1 MARIIPELASRHIID
16 AYALGQGTNPVRLDV
31 ALLPGQ
37 APAYAGS
44 VCVIVDVL
52 RASSTIVTMLDRG
65 AVEVLPA
72 RDIDAAFELKTRFP
86 DHPLCGERDG
96 LPPPGFDY
104 GNSPKEFS
112 EANLIGQSLILATSN
127 GTRVLAAVAKTA
139 GLVLIGTM
147 LNRTAAARAALR
159 LATERKAD
167 VTVFCSAAHEGSGFV
182 LEDALGAG
190 AIADAAS
197 LTDPLLQ
204 LSDSAR
210 FARDAFRQVS
220 TGIGAAIASAYHAQ
234 ELVEEGLG
242 EDVAYCSRVDVSDTV
257 PLLSRADDGLLQLR
271 PHLPL
276 RRE

>member
-1 MARIIPELASRHIID
+1 M
-16 AYALGQGTNPVRLDV
+16 RLDV

-44 VCVIVDVL
+44 VCVVVDVL

-65 AVEVLPA
+65 AVEVIPA
-72 RDIDAAFELKTRFP
+72 PDIDAALGFKNRFP
-86 DHPLCGERDG
+86 DHSLCGERGG

-104 GNSPKEFS
+104 GNSPQEFS
-112 EANLIGQSLILATSN
+112 QLDLIGRSLILATSN
-127 GTRVLAAVAKTA
+127 GTRVLDAVAGTAAV
-139 GLVLIGTM
+139 VLIGAM

-159 LATERKAD
+159 LAIERSAD
-167 VTVFCSAAHEGSGFV
+167 IAVLCSAAHAGSAFV
-182 LEDALGAG
+182 LEDALAAG

-197 LTDPLLQ
+197 RSEPMLQ

-220 TGIGAAIASAYHAQ
+220 TGIAAAIASAYHAQ
-234 ELVEEGLG
+234 ELVAEGLG
-242 EDVAYCSRVDVSDTV
+242 DDVAYCSRLDISETV
-257 PLLSRADDGLLQLR
+257 PLLSRGEDGLLQLR

-276 RRE
+276 HPE

>member
-1 MARIIPELASRHIID
+1 M
-16 AYALGQGTNPVRLDV
+16 RLDV
-31 ALLPGQ
+31 TLLPGQ

-52 RASSTIVTMLDRG
+52 RASSSIVTILDRG

-72 RDIDAAFELKTRFP
+72 ADIDAALDIKKRFP
-86 DHPLCGERDG
+86 DHTLCGEKDG

-112 EANLIGQSLILATSN
+112 QLNLIGQSLILATSN
-127 GTRVLAAVAKTA
+127 GTRVLSAVSKTA
-139 GLVLIGTM
+139 GTVLIGTL

-159 LATERKAD
+159 LATDHNAD
-167 VTVFCSAAHEGSGFV
+167 VTVFCSAAHGGTGFV

-197 LTDPLLQ
+197 LTDPILQ

-210 FARDAFRQVS
+210 FARDAFRQIS
-220 TGIGAAIASAYHAQ
+220 SGIGAAIAAANHAQ
-234 ELVEEGLG
+234 ELVAEGLG
-242 EDVAYCSRVDVSDTV
+242 EDVAYCSRVDVSETV
-257 PLLSRADDGLLQLR
+257 PLLSRGDDGLLQLR

-276 RRE
+276 PPP

>member
-1 MARIIPELASRHIID
+1 M
-16 AYALGQGTNPVRLDV
+16 RLDV

-52 RASSTIVTMLDRG
+52 RASSSIVTILDRG

-72 RDIDAAFELKTRFP
+72 GDIDAALEIKKRFP
-86 DHPLCGERDG
+86 DHALAGERGG

-112 EANLIGQSLILATSN
+112 QTNLIGQSLILATSN
-127 GTRVLAAVAKTA
+127 GTRVLTAVAKTA
-139 GLVLIGTM
+139 GVVIIGTL

-159 LATERKAD
+159 LAKERNAAI
-167 VTVFCSAAHEGSGFV
+167 TVFCSAAQGGSGFV

-190 AIADAAS
+190 AITDAAS
-197 LTDPLLQ
+197 LSDPVLE

-210 FARDAFRQVS
+210 FARDSFRQVS
-220 TGIGAAIASAYHAQ
+220 TGIGAAVAAAYHAQ
-234 ELVEEGLG
+234 ELVAEGLA
-242 EDVAYCSRVDVSDTV
+242 EDVAYCSRVDVSETV
-257 PLLSRADDGLLQLR
+257 PLLSRGDDGQLQLR

-276 RRE
+276 PPP

>member
-1 MARIIPELASRHIID
+1 M
-16 AYALGQGTNPVRLDV
+16 RLDV

-52 RASSTIVTMLDRG
+52 RASSTIVTILDRG
-65 AVEVLPA
+65 AIEVLPA
-72 RDIDAAFELKTRFP
+72 SDIDAALELKNRFP
-86 DHPLCGERDG
+86 DHGLCGERGG
-96 LPPPGFDY
+96 LPPPGFDF

-112 EANLIGQSLILATSN
+112 RVDLIGRSLILATSN

-139 GLVLIGTM
+139 GVVLTGAM

-159 LATERKAD
+159 LAAERNTD
-167 VTVFCSAAHEGSGFV
+167 ITVFCSAAHGGSGFV

-197 LTDPLLQ
+197 LSDPLLRV
-204 LSDSAR
+204 SDSAR
-210 FARDAFRQVS
+210 LARDAFRHVS
-220 TGIGAAIASAYHAQ
+220 AGIGAAIASAYHAQ
-234 ELVEEGLG
+234 ELVAEGLG
-242 EDVAYCSRVDVSDTV
+242 EDVGYCSRVDVSETV
-257 PLLSRADDGLLQLR
+257 PILSRGDDGLLRIR

-276 RRE
+276 HPE

>member
-1 MARIIPELASRHIID
+1 MRHWQQIGESDTDEHI
-16 AYALGQGTNPVRLDV
+16 GIGTIHVRLDV
-31 ALLPGQ
+31 ALLPTQ

-52 RASSTIVTMLDRG
+52 RASSSIVTILDRG

-72 RDIDAAFELKTRFP
+72 RDIEAALDLKKHFP
-86 DHPLCGERDG
+86 DHTLCGEKGG

-112 EANLIGQSLILATSN
+112 ELNLIGRSLILATSN
-127 GTRVLAAVAKTA
+127 GTRVLDAVAKTA
-139 GLVLIGTM
+139 GVVLIGTM

-159 LATERKAD
+159 IAAERNTD
-167 VTVFCSAAHEGSGFV
+167 VSVFCSAAHGGSGFV

-197 LTDPLLQ
+197 LSDPVLQ

-210 FARDAFRQVS
+210 FTRDSFRQVS

-234 ELVEEGLG
+234 ELVAEGLG
-242 EDVAYCSRVDVSDTV
+242 DDVGYCSRVDVSDTV
-257 PLLSRADDGLLQLR
+257 PLLTKGDDGLLQLR